1 MGNLKKFFTIV
12 TAIVNW
18 TEAAFVCFLLVA
30 MVLLACVQIFLR
42 TFYSSGIFWADPLLR
57 YMVIWAG
64 LFFQMVL
71 FAMAVFGW
79 RMTVIGTGV
88 NHLFWLTANVCFL
101 MLLFNFNPLIKLD
114 GYYFLS
120 EWVNIPNL
128 RSTRII
134 LVHNAL
140 TIGT

>member
-42 TFYSSGIFWADPLLR
+42 IFYSSGIFWADPLLR

-64 LFFQMVL
+64 LFG
-71 FAMAVFGW
+71 AAVATKQSKHFCS
-79 RMTVIGTGV
+79 TCSQP
-88 NHLFWLTANVCFL
+88 ASA
-101 MLLFNFNPLIKLD
+101 
-114 GYYFLS
+114 LS
-120 EWVNIPNL
+120 SPMQL
-128 RSTRII
+128 
-134 LVHNAL
+134 
-140 TIGT
+140 